1 MLWLALGVGLLAFF
15 VWLGRA
21 SAAKRIGAVG
31 GWRVAA
37 GAAALAALVAAAVFA
52 VRGLWA
58 PAVVLS
64 LAAVTAATL
73 SRRPPRR
80 RPPALQMSEQE
91 ARALLGVSA
100 EAGPEEIQT
109 AYVRLMRRVH
119 PDAGGAEGL
128 AVKLNAA
135 RDRLL
140 RDRERR

>member
-1 MLWLALGVGLLAFF
+1 MLWLALGAGLLAFF

-21 SAAKRIGAVG
+21 SSNNPAQG

-37 GAAALAALVAAAVFA
+37 GAAAVAALVAAAVFA

-58 PAVVLS
+58 PAVVFALG
-64 LAAVTAATL
+64 AVTTATL
-73 SRRPPRR
+73 ARRPPRR

-100 EAGPEEIQT
+100 DASAEEIQS

-140 RDRERR
+140 KD